1 MQDHCETCYG
11 LSKFLKLGTKSIEAE
26 NKQLSQGD
34 VRLRVSTLVWQAKE
48 MVWSP
53 GLLLGVFAIDHIAV
67 CGK

>member
-1 MQDHCETCYG
+1 M
-11 LSKFLKLGTKSIEAE
+11 KLGTKSIEAE